1 MNVLDKQNKLTKLL
15 CIFLISILATLICY
29 HIYYLLAPWI
39 WSKNIKYSPGV
50 VLPWIS
56 CWQFQK
62 DGIEIY
68 ALYIMIF
75 ISILIAL
82 ILSSFVEKN
91 IKKTSSILYIVL
103 FFSLF
108 YFYYT
113 IGFKMPV
120 ADYTWNFLALIKTFV
135 LIIGCFSVIFI
146 LFYLDIKKKV
156 FFNIL
161 ITMILAWSCF
171 FDLESFNW
179 CDYEYIFAPA
189 LSLMKNHAINEI
201 YFQYDVLLSFFALI
215 WMKLNL
221 DLNYFQLLGLISY
234 FIVILSLF
242 FISKKLFYNKKLPV
256 FLLISL
262 ILFRLYT
269 SWHLVGAFQ
278 ITPLRLDLWI
288 LLFFSIYY
296 KGVYHWLSALIC
308 GFLIIFHHNFG
319 VIYSLAYLQLLGI
332 LLIFDIIDIK
342 NIKFKELIIK
352 HFKISSVS
360 IFLIIASYII
370 FFFLFKHKFQNSS
383 QYYQSLGI
391 GFIKISKSSFYW
403 YVPIVLNFLAI
414 LLFRFRKNIS
424 KKYLSLGI
432 FLILCTIGNSIYFF
446 GRSHEHNIINIAII
460 LVFVVFFLFDFVGK
474 ILSDTTSQTG
484 FRLIQNHI
492 SLFLAT
498 IMIIV
503 GIFAYS
509 NRIEGK
515 LLVQFNNVIHGN
527 FILID
532 NVKYDAAILKYNQY
546 ENNAILSTNSIKEII
561 NNSPKVYFIMDADF
575 GYYYYGGYSPVGYYN
590 PFKTWIF
597 TKEFNDF
604 LQDLL
609 NQEYYIFYSKKYAF
623 WIENMKLN
631 FKEKIRFNDHV
642 TILNGIQNKNSNSYK

>member
-1 MNVLDKQNKLTKLL
+1 MNVSDKKNKPTKLL

-103 FFSLF
+103 FFSIV
-108 YFYYT
+108 YFYCT

-120 ADYTWNFLALIKTFV
+120 ADYTWSFLALIKTCV
-135 LIIGCFSVIFI
+135 LIIGCFSLIFI

-171 FDLESFNW
+171 FDVEPFEW
-179 CDYEYIFAPA
+179 YDYSYIFAPA

-370 FFFLFKHKFQNSS
+370 FFSYLSINFK
-383 QYYQSLGI
+383 
-391 GFIKISKSSFYW
+391 
-403 YVPIVLNFLAI
+403 IVLNTT
-414 LLFRFRKNIS
+414 N
-424 KKYLSLGI
+424 
-432 FLILCTIGNSIYFF
+432 
-446 GRSHEHNIINIAII
+446 HWV
-460 LVFVVFFLFDFVGK
+460 LV
-474 ILSDTTSQTG
+474 S
-484 FRLIQNHI
+484 
-492 SLFLAT
+492 
-498 IMIIV
+498 
-503 GIFAYS
+503 
-509 NRIEGK
+509 
-515 LLVQFNNVIHGN
+515 
-527 FILID
+527 
-532 NVKYDAAILKYNQY
+532 
-546 ENNAILSTNSIKEII
+546 
-561 NNSPKVYFIMDADF
+561 
-575 GYYYYGGYSPVGYYN
+575 
-590 PFKTWIF
+590 
-597 TKEFNDF
+597 
-604 LQDLL
+604 
-609 NQEYYIFYSKKYAF
+609 
-623 WIENMKLN
+623 
-631 FKEKIRFNDHV
+631 
-642 TILNGIQNKNSNSYK
+642 